1 MDFECLRTILYN
13 CNLQPFHDIHVMIL
27 YFQAY
32 GDFCRMECPANNFP
46 SHTTLLQQ
54 PVVLNEN
61 TFVVIPSTRRPEFGD
76 EFTFYA
82 SFSQAPNT
90 TAYLLFYGTNSTTIN
105 FAVQLDGMIIDGR
118 TRLTFQ
124 YYNNQEGVAVDV
136 PLLSDGNEHCLLFT
150 FPLIRV
156 FVDDIQ
162 ADLSGNLNL
171 GFFELEASNFDISLG
186 VSNLLLSH
194 WIESL

>member
-1 MDFECLRTILYN
+1 
-13 CNLQPFHDIHVMIL
+13 
-27 YFQAY
+27 
-32 GDFCRMECPANNFP
+32 MECPANDFP

-82 SFSQAPNT
+82 SFSQARNT

-105 FAVQLDGMIIDGR
+105 FAVHLDGMLIEGR
-118 TRLTFQ
+118 TRLTFE
-124 YYNNQEGVAVDV
+124 YNNNQEVVVDV

-150 FPLIRV
+150 FPSIRV
-156 FVDDIQ
+156 FVDGVQ
-162 ADLSGNLNL
+162 ADLSGDLNL
-171 GFFELEASNFDISLG
+171 GFLELEASNFDPSLG
-186 VSNLLLSH
+186 VSN
-194 WIESL
+194 